1 MRWWI
6 LERTDISPLMPKH
19 TYKTIL
25 AYEDTNTR
33 DESKGRA
40 RAGEWNDGSHI

>member
-25 AYEDTNTR
+25 AYESTNTR
-33 DESKGRA
+33 DASR
-40 RAGEWNDGSHI
+40 